1 MKNQILIRCC
11 LVLLCLWWAN
21 TALAQTSTRQILLVQ
36 NSGWML
42 PFYEDP
48 ENRFRSAVTDFAGRV
63 TPFSSEVLIA
73 SFNQS
78 VGSNRSP
85 LLHHRGNNPAEFA
98 QVINS
103 LQVARIPGS
112 RAYADTDFQEALV
125 AAITEFTPG
134 QPAIIW
140 IITNNRNSPN
150 NSPETIR
157 KNREFYEFLQQTA
170 EVSRIIAFPMSL
182 PVVSRGRSGY
192 SANGLMIYGIA
203 YGEAAAQALQH
214 MLASGRVFGA
224 ANVARLKPLDAEALT
239 FVPTS
244 VANPDVQVQLSS
256 HDQKTL
262 ILTFPAR
269 SRPDTALL
277 KGHFRNDFYPF
288 DIRSAQLQLKT
299 LGFERGGVNRLQAEL
314 RHSGQLA
321 IRAGAATEELGIA
334 LHIPPLPSM
343 FAPEVIFGGG
353 HSVAGVLEFRLQQ
366 QQLVINPDFVASM
379 NQLFPRDPLPD
390 LFVPGAAAGASVTQ
404 QPLII
409 RVEYPFWPLLVVAI
423 SALALL
429 AALIALL
436 LMLARR
442 SSYRVEVDGHSQLYA
457 MRAFSS
463 LALCNNRG
471 ERVGTLQRKLGQ
483 PTAVLSDKFKG
494 LRVSIR

>member
-1 MKNQILIRCC
+1 MNKPHLLRCSC
-11 LVLLCLWWAN
+11 LLLCLWWASV
-21 TALAQTSTRQILLVQ
+21 AWAQTPMRQVLLVQ

-48 ENRFRSAVTDFAGRV
+48 ENRFRAAVTDFAGRV
-63 TPFSSEVLIA
+63 APFASEVLIA

-85 LLHHRGNNPAEFA
+85 LLHHRGNAKAEFA

-103 LQVARIPGS
+103 IQVARIPGS

-125 AAITEFTPG
+125 TAITEFTPG

-150 NSPETIR
+150 NSPETRR
-157 KNREFYEFLQQTA
+157 KNQEFYQYLQQTA
-170 EVSRIIAFPMSL
+170 EVSRIIAFPISL

-203 YGEAAAQALQH
+203 YGEAAALALQQ
-214 MLASGRVFGA
+214 MLESGRVFGA

-239 FVPTS
+239 FIPTT
-244 VANPDVQVQLSS
+244 VANPDVRVQLSS

-269 SRPDTALL
+269 SRPDIALL
-277 KGHFRNDFYPF
+277 KGHFRNNFYPF
-288 DIRSAQLQLKT
+288 DIRSAQLQLNT
-299 LGFERGGVNRLQAEL
+299 RGFERDGVNRLQAEL
-314 RHSGQLA
+314 RHSGALA
-321 IRAGAATEELGIA
+321 IPAGAATEELEIA

-366 QQLVINPDFVASM
+366 QRLVINPDFVASM

-390 LFVPGAAAGASVTQ
+390 LFVPGEAAAASITQ

-409 RVEYPFWPLLVVAI
+409 RVEYPLWPLLVTAVA
-423 SALALL
+423 ALALL
-429 AALIALL
+429 AATVLL
-436 LMLARR
+436 LLLLGRR
-442 SSYRVEVDGHSQLYA
+442 SSYRVEVDGHSQQYA
-457 MRAFSS
+457 MRTFSS
-463 LALCNNRG
+463 QALCNSRG

-483 PTAVLSDKFKG
+483 PTAVLSEKFKT